1 MTTPAPGGTI
11 TDYKPIA
18 GSAGSGSTGGGTLN
32 AIKPITAGSATAGS
46 GVDPNAFAQL
56 QATFDSYGLSSLVPD
71 IKNYL
76 IQGYS
81 QDTITLL
88 LQQTQAYQQ
97 RFAGNQLRAKN
108 GLAVLSPADYL
119 AMEASYKSSFRQ
131 YLGSNSSLFDS
142 QGQLAQYIGNDV
154 SASEMQQRLQ
164 TAHEAVT
171 ADNPQ
176 TRAIYQQWYG
186 QGLTQQDA
194 IAAVL
199 DPENSMPTIQ
209 RKANAAML
217 GSAAVQAGLGLTQGR
232 AEQLSDLGAD
242 VQNAV
247 QDFGK
252 VAAVQANAGTL
263 AQRYGL
269 QYGGQST
276 AENAVF
282 FNNAQA
288 QLQIGRLGDAE
299 KAAFGASGNQGNQNS
314 LKQGNY

>member
-1 MTTPAPGGTI
+1 MATGVSATVTPVGTA
-11 TDYKPIA
+11 TDYKPIVGTPTAATTGSSTTGAVA
-18 GSAGSGSTGGGTLN
+18 GQS
-32 AIKPITAGSATAGS
+32 
-46 GVDPNAFAQL
+46 VDPNAFAQL

-76 IQGYS
+76 TQGYNT
-81 QDTITLL
+81 DTINLL
-88 LQQTQAYQQ
+88 LQQTSAYQQ
-97 RFAGNQLRAKN
+97 RFAGNTLRAKN

-119 AMEASYKSSFRQ
+119 SMESSYNDAFRQ
-131 YLGSNSSLFDS
+131 YLGSNASLFNS
-142 QGQLAQYIGNDV
+142 TQQLAQYIGNDV

-164 TAHEAVT
+164 VAHEAVT

-176 TRAIYQQWYG
+176 TQAIYQAWYG

-199 DPENSMPTIQ
+199 DPEASMPTLQ

-217 GSAAVQAGLGLTQGR
+217 GSAAVQSGLGLTQGR

-242 VQNAV
+242 VNSAV
-247 QDFGK
+247 SDFGK

-263 AQRYGL
+263 ASRYGL
-269 QYGGQST
+269 QYGGQQT

-282 FNNAQA
+282 FNDAQA
-288 QLQIGRLGDAE
+288 QLEIGRLGNAE
-299 KAAFGASGNQGNQNS
+299 QSSFAAQGNQGNGKTLARQN
-314 LKQGNY
+314 Y

>member
-1 MTTPAPGGTI
+1 MTTPSP
-11 TDYKPIA
+11 
-18 GSAGSGSTGGGTLN
+18 
-32 AIKPITAGSATAGS
+32 GS

-76 IQGYS
+76 TQGYTS
-81 QDTITLL
+81 DTVSML
-88 LQQTQAYQQ
+88 LQQTAAYKQ
-97 RFAGNQLRAKN
+97 RFAGNELRAKN

-119 AMEASYKSSFRQ
+119 SLEASYKGAMRQ
-131 YLGSNSSLFDS
+131 YLGANDTLFNS
-142 QGQLAQYIGNDV
+142 QQQLAGYIGNDV
-154 SASEMQQRLQ
+154 SPSEMQQRLQ
-164 TAHEAVT
+164 VAHQAVT
-171 ADNPQ
+171 ADNPE
-176 TRAIYQQWYG
+176 TRALYQQWYG
-186 QGLTQQDA
+186 QGLTQHDA

-199 DPENSMPTIQ
+199 DPNVALPAIQ

-217 GSAAVQAGLGLTQGR
+217 GSAAVQAGLGLNRAR

-252 VAAVQANAGTL
+252 VASVQANAGTL
-263 AQRYGL
+263 ASRYGL
-269 QYGGQST
+269 QYGGQNT

-288 QLQIGRLGDAE
+288 QLEIGKLGDAE
-299 KAAFGASGNQGNQNS
+299 RATFGASGNQGSSKS
-314 LKQGNY
+314 LSQGNY

>member
-1 MTTPAPGGTI
+1 
-11 TDYKPIA
+11 
-18 GSAGSGSTGGGTLN
+18 
-32 AIKPITAGSATAGS
+32 
-46 GVDPNAFAQL
+46 VDPNAFAQL

-76 IQGYS
+76 TNGYNS
-81 QDTITLL
+81 DTITLL

-97 RFAGNQLRAKN
+97 RFAGNTLRAKN

-119 AMEASYKSSFRQ
+119 SMEASYNDAMRT
-131 YLGSNSSLFDS
+131 YLGSNASLFNS
-142 QGQLAQYIGNDV
+142 TQQLAQYIGNDV
-154 SASEMQQRLQ
+154 SASEMQGRLQ
-164 TAHEAVT
+164 IAHQAVT

-176 TRAIYQQWYG
+176 TQAIYQAWYG

-199 DPENSMPTIQ
+199 DPDTALPVIQ
-209 RKANAAML
+209 RKANAAIL

-242 VQNAV
+242 VTQATA
-247 QDFGK
+247 DFGK
-252 VAAVQANAGTL
+252 VAAIQANAGTL

-269 QYGGQST
+269 QYGGQQT

-288 QLQIGRLGDAE
+288 QLNIGRLGTAEQDAF
-299 KAAFGASGNQGNQNS
+299 AAQGNQGTSKTLQRQN
-314 LKQGNY
+314 Y